1 MLAYLKKIY
10 GGSRSDFFDL
20 ARSALANEQKMFV
33 ITANPETF
41 MTAQRNEIFH
51 DVVMSNEAL
60 IVPDGI
66 GVVKAMRQVN
76 LPVKERI
83 PGVELSRYLLEEAA
97 KLHKSVCFFGAKQE
111 VLDAL
116 TAKCKEKYPTLCIT
130 GAFHGYFKD
139 RDAIFD
145 QIVQQEPDLVL
156 VALGIPEQEML
167 IYRRLRDF
175 HKGVFIGVGGSFD
188 VLSGMKKRAPKI
200 FIKLNLEWLYRI
212 VKEPKRLK
220 RFFESNVKFFS
231 AVRKEYREEC
241 RHAKN

>member
-10 GGSRSDFFDL
+10 GGSRNDFFDL
-20 ARSALANEQKMFV
+20 ARTALVNEQKMFV

-41 MTAQRNEIFH
+41 MTAQKNEPFH
-51 DVVMSNEAL
+51 TVVMSGDAL

-76 LPVKERI
+76 LPVTERI

-97 KLHKSVCFFGAKQE
+97 RLHKSVCFFGAKQE

-116 TAKCKEKYPTLCIT
+116 VAKCREKYPTLCIT

-139 RDAIFD
+139 RDAVFD
-145 QIVQQEPDLVL
+145 QIAKQEPDLVL
-156 VALGIPEQEML
+156 VALGIPEQEIL
-167 IYRRLRDF
+167 ISRRLGDF
-175 HKGVFIGVGGSFD
+175 HKGIFIGVGGTFD

-212 VKEPKRLK
+212 IKEPKRLK

-231 AVRKEYREEC
+231 VVRKEYREAC